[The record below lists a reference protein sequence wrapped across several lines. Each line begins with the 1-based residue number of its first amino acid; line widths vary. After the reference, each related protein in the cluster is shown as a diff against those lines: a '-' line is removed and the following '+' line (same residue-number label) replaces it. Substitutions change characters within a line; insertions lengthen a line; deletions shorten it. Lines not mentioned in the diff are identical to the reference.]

1 MGNRYSK
8 ILKVYNLGSEGIDL
22 VNSPIHAK
30 PGALT
35 NAQNATIRPVQ
46 GNTGITKR
54 DGMAKINSVAA
65 AGSLAQIINIPIN
78 SIGDDAT
85 CNVTSPDLEWSAG
98 AWSHDLGLFAV
109 VGTSGT
115 GNRVITSPDG
125 VTWTSRTSAADIT
138 WNDICW
144 HDEIDLFVA
153 VGEGGSAATQVM
165 TSPDGITW
173 TSRTAAADRNWEGVC
188 YSPDLNL
195 FVAVANS
202 GAAAGMVMTSP
213 DGINWTSRT
222 ASIVRGWNKVCWAD
236 TLTLFVAVGATNSQT
251 NDVMTSPD
259 GINWT
264 TRDPGVAANY
274 YDVAWSN
281 ELGILVAV
289 GEADPSAVPKII
301 YSTDGTTWTETATSL
316 ASDNRCRSIAWS
328 SIFGVFVAANYA
340 NDAMYVSSNGTTWQN
355 VSTNCAESVMDDVVW
370 ASTIEKFLL
379 IGQDSGGA
387 AVMEVF

>member
-1 MGNRYSK
+1 MKTLK
-8 ILKVYNLGSEGIDL
+8 ISTLGAKGIDL
-22 VNSPIHAK
+22 VATPIDSENDT
-30 PGALT
+30 LT
-35 NAQNATIRPVQ
+35 NAQNATVRPVQ
-46 GNTGITKR
+46 GHYGLTKR
-54 DGMAKINSVAA
+54 DGMSKINSVVA
-65 AGSLAQIINIPIN
+65 AGSLSQIVNIPIN
-78 SIGDDAT
+78 SIGDSAT

-109 VGTSGT
+109 VGTTGT

-125 VTWTSRTSAADIT
+125 VTWTSRTSAADIQ
-138 WNDICW
+138 WEDICW

-153 VGEGGSAATQVM
+153 VGAGGSAATQVM

-173 TSRTAAADRNWEGVC
+173 TSRTAAADRNWRGVC

-195 FVAVANS
+195 FVAVAAN

-222 ASIVRGWNKVCWAD
+222 ASIARGWRKVCWAD
-236 TLTLFVAVGATNSQT
+236 TLSLYVAVGATTSQT
-251 NDVMTSPD
+251 NEIMTSPD

-264 TRDPGVAANY
+264 TRDPGIAADY

-301 YSTDGTTWTETATSL
+301 SSTDGTTWTETSTSL

-328 SIFGVFVAANYA
+328 SVWDVFVAANYA
-340 NDAMYVSSNGTTWQN
+340 NDGMYVSNNGTTWQF
-355 VSTNCAESVMDDVVW
+355 VTTNCAETTIDDVVW